1 MTSGRVEGRH
11 AHPGLLRA
19 RVHAR
24 RGPRSSDLHFRL
36 DNVWRPLALTEPV
49 RDDVRVGRAL
59 YLAPLVPLVGRGEGA
74 VVVVV
79 AASAGSSTCCG
90 AGGSRRS
97 PTTRRSSRGST
108 TRAVG
113 RSHGFSDTSRRSC
126 TTISRRSRKSS
137 TALSGACTGHRS
149 SSSPRRSAPTSTTS
163 FPRTAAAIVGWTHAE
178 AHAQAPELLGLATPV
193 LERWRAE
200 QEQADRALARGSG
213 PKRTSC
219 GGLGRRSRPPRT
231 AASTSSSSRT
241 GRRHSA
247 ARCPRCG
254 RVALEDGSAHSTERA
269 WSLTTSGLDLAVHQT
284 LIHGGSVWAVQHR
297 QDLEPVEGIGALR
310 YRRRP

>member
-1 MTSGRVEGRH
+1 M
-11 AHPGLLRA
+11 
-19 RVHAR
+19 
-24 RGPRSSDLHFRL
+24 
-36 DNVWRPLALTEPV
+36 

-59 YLAPLVPLVGRGEGA
+59 YLAPLVPLVGRGEA
-74 VVVVV
+74 RSSLSS

-149 SSSPRRSAPTSTTS
+149 SSSPRRRLAPTSTTS
-163 FPRTAAAIVGWTHAE
+163 FQGRCSRHRGLDARRGARAGS
-178 AHAQAPELLGLATPV
+178 ELLGLATPV

-200 QEQADRALARGSG
+200 QEQAVSSAGARKRAETDELRRVG
-213 PKRTSC
+213 
-219 GGLGRRSRPPRT
+219 GRRSRPPRT

-241 GRRHSA
+241 GSTTPPPGARAADASLSRTEVPTRRNEH
-247 ARCPRCG
+247 G
-254 RVALEDGSAHSTERA
+254 ALRR
-269 WSLTTSGLDLAVHQT
+269 GLDLAVHQT

-297 QDLEPVEGIGALR
+297 LDLEPVEGIGAPCDTDGVPSLAR
-310 YRRRP
+310 NILEEHLVRGELVPAPRSASGSTRRLPRTPPGRWR